1 MMKDDICIHCR
12 FYRKKA
18 LKGRIVSEKCTNK
31 SMSDTVHFK
40 RCSGF
45 SRSLKS
51 ILRLVNEE

>member
-1 MMKDDICIHCR
+1 MKDDICIHCR

-18 LKGRIVSEKCTNK
+18 LKGRIVSERCTNRRLN
-31 SMSDTVHFK
+31 DAVHFK

-51 ILRLVNEE
+51 ILRLVSED

>member
-1 MMKDDICIHCR
+1 MKDDICIHCR

-18 LKGRIVSEKCTNK
+18 LKGKIVSERCTNK
-31 SMSDTVHFK
+31 RFDNAVHFK
-40 RCSGF
+40 RCPGF

>member
-18 LKGRIVSEKCTNK
+18 LKGRIVSERCTNK
-31 SMSDTVHFK
+31 DYNNAVHFK

-51 ILRLVNEE
+51 ILRLVSED

>member
-31 SMSDTVHFK
+31 SMSDTVHFE

-45 SRSLKS
+45 SRSSLKS
-51 ILRLVNEE
+51 ILRLV